1 MINERKF
8 TYTFDAST
16 VNNWVYCPTC
26 GSELTA
32 VYPGDFSGR
41 VNCVGGSCA
50 NVFSISY
57 RGAGEAA
64 REVTSIGGLTDR
76 DDELIDSLYEEI
88 ADLHKQLME
97 ERTWKKLTRRTGRT

>member
-1 MINERKF
+1 MIKQQNF

-16 VNNWVYCPTC
+16 VNNWAYCPTC
-26 GSELTA
+26 GSKLTG

-41 VNCVGGSCA
+41 VNCVEGSCA

-64 REVTSIGGLTDR
+64 REVGIAGLTDR
-76 DDELIDSLYEEI
+76 DEELIDSLYEEI
-88 ADLHKQLME
+88 ADLHEQLTE
-97 ERTWKKLTRRTGRT
+97 AE

>member
-16 VNNWVYCPTC
+16 VNNWAYCPTC
-26 GSELTA
+26 GSKLTE
-32 VYPGDFSGR
+32 VYPGDFIGHMTCAGG
-41 VNCVGGSCA
+41 NCGSCGSCGN

-57 RGAGEAA
+57 RSAGEAA
-64 REVTSIGGLTDR
+64 RGVTSIGGIVDR

-88 ADLHKQLME
+88 ADLHDQLME
-97 ERTWKKLTRRTGRT
+97 AR